1 MKSLRISLL
10 VSAFILSPAII
21 NGEAVVAKGM
31 ATLDVSKIIDPKDP
45 LKSQAVEWKDSMEN
59 FQKGLEKEQ
68 KPLQDLQAKIETQ
81 QKALEA
87 KTKEGKQLSKEEQS
101 GIMTMFQDLQGKT
114 QALQQK
120 AEAQFLQIQNEFKN
134 KIDAAVKSVADRK
147 GYDAVLYKDVVI
159 YARNATDI
167 TSDVVN
173 ELNNKYA
180 AEKRAKKMT
189 AESSK
194 AKA

>member
-10 VSAFILSPAII
+10 VSAFIFSPAII
-21 NGEAVVAKGM
+21 NGEAVVVKGM

-45 LKSQAVEWKDSMEN
+45 LKSQAVEWKDSMET

-147 GYDAVLYKDVVI
+147 GYDSVLYKDVVI

-194 AKA
+194 TKA